1 MNAQSTVLEHMST
14 FRVPQ
19 LRDIREGTLSARR
32 FRVRI
37 YPRFVTQRGLGVQT
51 GEPAERKASDDPPL
65 SRSSVSCPPPSSL
78 DHASR
83 YSYVAPRRTTVSM
96 PPVSG
101 TRTLPPPPVTKEEDE
116 DWG

>member
-1 MNAQSTVLEHMST
+1 VNAQSTLLEHMST
-14 FRVPQ
+14 FRLPQ
-19 LRDIREGTLSARR
+19 LRDIREGTLSARHLL
-32 FRVRI
+32 VRI

-51 GEPAERKASDDPPL
+51 GEPAERKADEDPP
-65 SRSSVSCPPPSSL
+65 RSSVSCPPPSSL
-78 DHASR
+78 DQASR

-116 DWG
+116 SPT